1 MNEHDR
7 YPLVPPSP
15 GCASAQVL
23 PSNTLRG
30 LMGAGSL
37 AAWHTNRALP
47 RVVLDENH
55 YLGRGVGEII
65 IWKLGN

>member
-1 MNEHDR
+1 
-7 YPLVPPSP
+7 
-15 GCASAQVL
+15 
-23 PSNTLRG
+23 
-30 LMGAGSL
+30 MGAGSL